1 MERKFSPESTSRNSL
16 KLLSIITLI
25 SAFSQVALGGYVRS
39 SESGLGCPDWPL
51 CHGQLIPPMEFHTL
65 IEYSHRLN
73 ASLLMVFVVA
83 LLVLSW
89 ARYRDE
95 KSVLILSGSAVGLVL
110 SVAILG
116 GITVLT
122 ELAWWVRLIH
132 LTLAEI
138 LIGTI
143 VGVVWLAFSPKVPNS
158 ATMRPIYTPKWKIK
172 LWLIAVGLLLLFVSG
187 SYMVGIGAGSA
198 CASWPLCRGDLFPQG
213 STYAIHMGHRYIA
226 ALMLVVAGYIGW
238 SFMKKDGDIPG
249 LKRASMGLIH
259 TMLLQI
265 IIGAVL
271 VWSGFDP
278 ALKTIHLALATLIWI
293 AAIYLISCVLQ
304 SNSRYLRSQ
313 V

>member
-1 MERKFSPESTSRNSL
+1 MERKSSPESTSRNSL
-16 KLLSIITLI
+16 KLLSIVTLI

-65 IEYSHRLN
+65 VEYSHRLN
-73 ASLLMVFVVA
+73 ASLLMLFVIA
-83 LLVLSW
+83 LFVLCW
-89 ARYRDE
+89 VRYRDE
-95 KSVLILSGSAVGLVL
+95 KSILILSGSAVGLVV

-122 ELAWWVRLIH
+122 ELAWWVRLIL
-132 LTLAEI
+132 LTLAEL

-143 VGVVWLAFSPKVPNS
+143 VGVVWLAFSPKVLNS
-158 ATMRPIYTPKWKIK
+158 ANLRPINTPKWKAK
-172 LWLIAVGLLLLFVSG
+172 LWFIAIGLLLLIVSG
-187 SYMVGIGAGSA
+187 SYMVGTGAGSA
-198 CASWPLCRGDLFPQG
+198 CASWPLCRGELFPQG

-226 ALMLVVAGYIGW
+226 ALMLVIAGYIGW
-238 SFMKKDGDIPG
+238 SFMKKDGDTPG

-259 TMLLQI
+259 SMILQI

-293 AAIYLISCVLQ
+293 AAIYLISCVVQ
-304 SNSRYLRSQ
+304 NNSRYLKA
-313 V
+313 

>member
-1 MERKFSPESTSRNSL
+1 MERKSSPESTSRSSL

-73 ASLLMVFVVA
+73 ASLLMLFVIGLFVV
-83 LLVLSW
+83 SW
-89 ARYRDE
+89 VRYKDE
-95 KSVLILSGSAVGLVL
+95 KSVFILSGSAVGLVL

-122 ELAWWVRLIH
+122 ELEWWVRLIH
-132 LTLAEI
+132 LTLAEL

-143 VGVVWLAFSPKVPNS
+143 VGVVWLAFSPKVLDS
-158 ATMRPIYTPKWKIK
+158 ATLRPIYTYKWKPK
-172 LWLIAVGLLLLFVSG
+172 LWFIAIGLLLLIISG
-187 SYMVGIGAGSA
+187 SYMVGTGAGSA
-198 CASWPLCRGDLFPQG
+198 CASWPLCRGELFPQG

-226 ALMLVVAGYIGW
+226 ALMLIIAGYIGW
-238 SFMKKDGDIPG
+238 SFIKKDSEIPG

-259 TMLLQI
+259 SMLLQI

-271 VWSGFDP
+271 VWSGFNP

-304 SNSRYLRSQ
+304 NNSRYSRA
-313 V
+313 